1 MNKSTH
7 NSTPKLHTAKST
19 IMRNGD
25 IRNWT
30 SPLRPRGHQ
39 PQQLPPDS
47 PLPEPPRRR
56 IRIVESDDDQQPQR
70 DNAEEVMINPSQS
83 TPPAAVQQPSPQHA
97 LPAADVVHVDTSE
110 SEDIYLLLPQS
121 NQPQEDQLCGE
132 VLHSPASPPAHRG
145 RYPDRAHRRRRFEA
159 SAVETSADDDSS
171 ECIESDTGAQDLYRE
186 AILGIRNARNARA
199 QLRSSTAPCPVCALF
214 AAFIRHYM

>member
-1 MNKSTH
+1 
-7 NSTPKLHTAKST
+7 
-19 IMRNGD
+19 MRNGD

-30 SPLRPRGHQ
+30 SPLRTPGHQ
-39 PQQLPPDS
+39 PQQAPPDS

-56 IRIVESDDDQQPQR
+56 IRIVESDDDEQPQR
-70 DNAEEVMINPSQS
+70 DNAEEVMINPPQS
-83 TPPAAVQQPSPQHA
+83 PHSAAVQQPSPQHA
-97 LPAADVVHVDTSE
+97 EPAADVVHVDTSE

-121 NQPQEDQLCGE
+121 DRPPEDQLCGE
-132 VLHSPASPPAHRG
+132 GLPSPATSTAHSR
-145 RYPDRAHRRRRFEA
+145 RYPVRASRRRRFEA
-159 SAVETSADDDSS
+159 SAEETSAVDDSS
-171 ECIESDTGAQDLYRE
+171 ECVETDTGAQDLYRD